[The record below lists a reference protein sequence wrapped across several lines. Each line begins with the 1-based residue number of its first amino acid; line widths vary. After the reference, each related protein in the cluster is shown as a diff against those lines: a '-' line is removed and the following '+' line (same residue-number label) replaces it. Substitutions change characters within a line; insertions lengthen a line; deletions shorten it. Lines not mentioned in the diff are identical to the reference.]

1 MANHMLANKRSEAL
15 LQGLGFEREGV
26 AKSYILING
35 KWEDHVLNSLINPD
49 QRW

>member
-15 LQGLGFEREGV
+15 LQSLGFKREGV
-26 AKSYILING
+26 TKSYILING

-49 QRW
+49 QRQ